1 VVAEKYNFRATGR
14 FFFAVYTFK
23 LIVKHMNKT
32 PLFVILLLILT
43 SSSTLQ
49 AQKPAV
55 TFNKALADSL
65 NTWKDV
71 DQIAANIPSGKYKE
85 LPREAWQHYKDSV
98 FGTHKEILENIFN
111 RYGFPGYDLV
121 GKDGA
126 HHFWLMV
133 QHCDKWPAFQE
144 KVLTA
149 MKQQVDKKNADP
161 KDYAYLTDR
170 VLLNTGRKQ
179 LYATQV
185 TYNIDSCQAIPRPL
199 QDSLTV
205 NVRRTAMGLEPVEAY
220 LNTMGSMHFEMNRA
234 SYEQKGITKPK
245 LYAIK
250 Q

>member
-1 VVAEKYNFRATGR
+1 
-14 FFFAVYTFK
+14 
-23 LIVKHMNKT
+23 MNKT

-43 SSSTLQ
+43 RSSALEAQQ
-49 AQKPAV
+49 AAV

-85 LPREAWQHYKDSV
+85 LPTEAWQHYKDSV
-98 FGTHKEILENIFN
+98 FGNHQSILENIFN

-121 GKDGA
+121 GKDGS

-179 LYATQV
+179 VYGTQV
-185 TYNIDSCQAIPRPL
+185 MYNVDSCQALPRPT
-199 QDSLTV
+199 QDSSMI
-205 NVRRTAMGLEPVEAY
+205 NQHRAAMGLESIEEY
-220 LNTMGSMHFEMNRA
+220 LNMMGTMHFEMNKA
-234 SYEQKGITKPK
+234 SYKQKGILKPK